1 MKLLHNVNR
10 GGGHSQLVE
19 SKKSGNQVVYS
30 NVIAH
35 LLRNLEFV
43 LKRSRTIC
51 VMTGLN
57 IQFLSLFEYDVII
70 WHFFIRM
77 LGYYCSNAVGRIV
90 KSTSRFT
97 LHTSLKRAAF
107 TLAEGATHVVHFD
120 DIRRAAF
127 TLAEVL
133 ITLGIIGV
141 VAAMT
146 MPVLIQNHREKVTVT
161 QLKKTYSVLSQAML
175 MAVNENGTAD
185 MWDAYQSENDGDSEE
200 SVTRFTPVNLVK
212 QLKVA
217 KDCGFT
223 SNGCFPAAEYKALNG
238 AAERDFENLS
248 RYYKIVLSDGTML
261 ALEGYEPQK
270 DVFDGVEDRAYGEIW
285 VDTNGKKFPNKVGKD
300 LFLFLY
306 KKDRI
311 LPYGYNNTDKPLSS
325 TGCSTA
331 GTGYA
336 CTAWVL
342 YNENMDYLHCDDL
355 SWTGKRQCK

>member
-1 MKLLHNVNR
+1 
-10 GGGHSQLVE
+10 
-19 SKKSGNQVVYS
+19 
-30 NVIAH
+30 
-35 LLRNLEFV
+35 
-43 LKRSRTIC
+43 
-51 VMTGLN
+51 MTGLN

-77 LGYYCSNAVGRIV
+77 LGYYGSNAVGRIV